1 MSMVN
6 FDRFLFAF
14 TIASHIILVA
24 MSISLILLITVL
36 EYFNLRKKDDAQTDL
51 IRRLKKVFII
61 SFGVGTASGI
71 VVAVE
76 LINLFPGF
84 MTVVSETGII
94 GAFYLEIFAFFLE
107 TIALVLYVYF
117 EGVFKSRYAK
127 FTLASITAFGTLLS
141 GVLIT
146 MVNAWMNTP
155 NGFYFDTSNGLYSST
170 AKIIVTNV
178 WAPLATVS
186 TFSEIAHVLVT
197 TVFAGTMLMGSY
209 FAYRYIKSR
218 DNKERGL
225 FGSVLRKISGIS
237 IIGIV
242 LAGITGSNE
251 MATLLKYQP
260 LKYAAMDLNPVSGSG
275 FSERLF
281 GYISNGRLVG
291 AIQIPG
297 LQAFL
302 AKIETGMTQLPGLS
316 SYPPSIWPPLWIHDT
331 FDIMV
336 SGGLLLGLFLFIL
349 FLFFVLRKDYVK
361 NRVMLYFQIIMGFL
375 AFLVYEDG
383 WVTDEVGRQPWII
396 YNEMTVSQA
405 ANYSTSLLIPGYLII
420 AFYIIIIPVT
430 FYFFARIFNSTGNA
444 GQPVSPNPRGVQH

>member
-1 MSMVN
+1 MVS

-14 TIASHIILVA
+14 TIGSHIVLVA
-24 MSISLILLITVL
+24 MSISLILLIAVL
-36 EYFNLRKKDDAQTDL
+36 EYFNLRKRDEVQSDL
-51 IRRLKKVFII
+51 IRRLKRVFII

-107 TIALVLYVYF
+107 TIALVIYVYF
-117 EGVFKSRYAK
+117 EDTFRWKYAN

-155 NGFYFDTSNGLYSST
+155 NGFYFDTANGMYSST
-170 AKIIVTNV
+170 ARIIVTSV

-186 TFSEIAHVLVT
+186 TFSEIVHVLST

-209 FAYRYIKSR
+209 FAYRYLKARNDSEKGMFR
-218 DNKERGL
+218 
-225 FGSVLRKISGIS
+225 SVLRKISGIS

-251 MATLLKYQP
+251 MATILQYQP
-260 LKYAAMDLNPVSGSG
+260 LKYAALDLNPSPGTG

-281 GYISNGRLVG
+281 GSIYNGHVVG

-297 LQAFL
+297 LQALL
-302 AKIETGMTQLPGLS
+302 AKVETGITQLPGLS
-316 SYPPSIWPPLWIHDT
+316 SYPSSIWPPLWTHDT

-336 SGGLLLGLFLFIL
+336 SGGLLLGLFLFVL

-361 NRVMLYFQIIMGFL
+361 NSVMLYLQVIFGFF

-396 YNEMTVSQA
+396 YNMMTVSQA

-420 AFYIIIIPVT
+420 AFYIIVIPAT
-430 FYFFARIFNSTGNA
+430 FYFFARIFNSTPPSEKVN
-444 GQPVSPNPRGVQH
+444 PVPQGGVEH

>member
-1 MSMVN
+1 MVS

-14 TIASHIILVA
+14 TIGSHIILVA
-24 MSISLILLITVL
+24 MSISLILLIAVL
-36 EYFNLRKKDDAQTDL
+36 EYFNIRKKDEINSQL
-51 IRRLKKVFII
+51 IRRLKRVFII

-107 TIALVLYVYF
+107 TIALVIYVYF
-117 EGVFKSRYAK
+117 EGTFKWKYAD

-155 NGFYFDTSNGLYSST
+155 NGFYFNTANGMY
-170 AKIIVTNV
+170 APGAGVVVTNV

-186 TFSEIAHVLVT
+186 TFSEIVHVLST

-209 FAYRYIKSR
+209 FAYRYIRSGN
-218 DNKERGL
+218 DSERGM
-225 FGSVLRKISGIS
+225 FRSVLRKISGIS

-251 MATLLKYQP
+251 MATLLQYQP
-260 LKYAAMDLNPVSGSG
+260 LKYAALDLNPTPGTG

-281 GYISNGRLVG
+281 GSISNGHVVG

-297 LQAFL
+297 LQALL
-302 AKIETGMTQLPGLS
+302 ARVETGITQLPGLS
-316 SYPPSIWPPLWIHDT
+316 SYPASVWPPLWTHDT

-336 SGGLLLGLFLFIL
+336 TGGLILGLFLFIL
-349 FLFFVLRKDYVK
+349 FLFFAFRKDYVK
-361 NRVMLYFQIIMGFL
+361 YSAMLYLQVIFGFF
-375 AFLVYEDG
+375 AFFVYEDG

-396 YNEMTVSQA
+396 YNMMTVSQA

-420 AFYIIIIPVT
+420 AFYLIVIPSA
-430 FYFFARIFNSTGNA
+430 FYFFARIFNSTPHSETSI
-444 GQPVSPNPRGVQH
+444 PVQSGGVEH

>member
-1 MSMVN
+1 MVS

-14 TIASHIILVA
+14 TIGSHIILVA

-36 EYFNLRKKDDAQTDL
+36 EYFNLRKRDEAQTDL
-51 IRRLKKVFII
+51 IKRLKKVFII

-117 EGVFKSRYAK
+117 EGVFKWKYTN
-127 FTLASITAFGTLLS
+127 FTLAAITAFGTLLS

-155 NGFYFDTSNGLYSST
+155 NGFYFDTTNGMYSST
-170 AKIIVTNV
+170 AKVVVTNV

-186 TFSEIAHVLVT
+186 TFSEIAHVLAT
-197 TVFAGTMLMGSY
+197 TVFAGTMLIGSY
-209 FAYRYIKSR
+209 FAYRYVKSR
-218 DNKERGL
+218 NDSDRSI
-225 FGSVLRKISGIS
+225 FRSVLRKISGIS

-251 MATLLKYQP
+251 MATLLQYQP
-260 LKYAAMDLNPVSGSG
+260 LKYAAMDLNPTPGTG

-281 GYISNGRLVG
+281 GTISNGNVVG
-291 AIQIPG
+291 AIQVPG

-302 AKIETGMTQLPGLS
+302 AKFETGITQLPGLS
-316 SYPPSIWPPLWIHDT
+316 SYPQSIWPPLWIHDT
-331 FDIMV
+331 FDVMV
-336 SGGLLLGLFLFIL
+336 TGGLILGLFLFIL
-349 FLFFVLRKDYVK
+349 FLFFVLKKDYVR
-361 NRVMLYFQIIMGFL
+361 NRLMLYFQIILGFF
-375 AFLVYEDG
+375 AFFVYEDG

-396 YNEMTVSQA
+396 YNMMTVSQA

-420 AFYIIIIPVT
+420 AFYIIVIPST
-430 FYFFARIFNSTGNA
+430 FYFFARIFNSTHSVENVN
-444 GQPVSPNPRGVQH
+444 PSPQGGVDH